1 MRKENMWQEMLKV
14 FYCHL
19 IWVLPPSSP
28 VIWVKQAPPPGG
40 GGKGEGGMVGPQ
52 CNTTAKND
60 GPLHQPPLR
69 RNEMVFIFHRFVPP
83 TNVGGIAIDS
93 YAVEY
98 KEARFDW
105 GSARRRV
112 WPVGG

>member
-1 MRKENMWQEMLKV
+1 
-14 FYCHL
+14 
-19 IWVLPPSSP
+19 
-28 VIWVKQAPPPGG
+28 
-40 GGKGEGGMVGPQ
+40 
-52 CNTTAKND
+52 
-60 GPLHQPPLR
+60 
-69 RNEMVFIFHRFVPP
+69 MVFIIHRFVPP

-112 WPVGG
+112 WPVGGHFFLFFIKFWCLLTGNTRYYLRT

>member
-1 MRKENMWQEMLKV
+1 M
-14 FYCHL
+14 
-19 IWVLPPSSP
+19 VLY
-28 VIWVKQAPPPGG
+28 IY
-40 GGKGEGGMVGPQ
+40 
-52 CNTTAKND
+52 
-60 GPLHQPPLR
+60 PLFR
-69 RNEMVFIFHRFVPP
+69 RNKMLFFSDRFVPP

-112 WPVGG
+112 WPVGGHFFQQSF

>member
-1 MRKENMWQEMLKV
+1 ML
-14 FYCHL
+14 
-19 IWVLPPSSP
+19 
-28 VIWVKQAPPPGG
+28 
-40 GGKGEGGMVGPQ
+40 
-52 CNTTAKND
+52 
-60 GPLHQPPLR
+60 
-69 RNEMVFIFHRFVPP
+69 FIFHRFVPP

-112 WPVGG
+112 WPVGGYIFLTFL

>member
-1 MRKENMWQEMLKV
+1 
-14 FYCHL
+14 
-19 IWVLPPSSP
+19 
-28 VIWVKQAPPPGG
+28 
-40 GGKGEGGMVGPQ
+40 
-52 CNTTAKND
+52 
-60 GPLHQPPLR
+60 
-69 RNEMVFIFHRFVPP
+69 MVFIFHRFVPP

-112 WPVGG
+112 WPVGGCILSTFLYIFLSNSGASSLVTHGTIIYMLKTSPFILIADAKQKRRKIRPEKSGTLREVGAKIT

>member
-1 MRKENMWQEMLKV
+1 M
-14 FYCHL
+14 
-19 IWVLPPSSP
+19 
-28 VIWVKQAPPPGG
+28 
-40 GGKGEGGMVGPQ
+40 
-52 CNTTAKND
+52 TAKND
-60 GPLHQPPLR
+60 GPFHLSPPW
-69 RNEMVFIFHRFVPP
+69 RNEMLFICDRFVPP

-112 WPVGG
+112 WPVGGHFFL